1 MTDYTLANYAGAIV
15 FGLLLGF
22 VVQRSRYCMTG
33 AIRDYFLFGITRN
46 LQMTFI
52 VLAIISFFYTL
63 FLTYGVFRPTMV
75 PAGWFTLVGGII
87 FGIGMAI
94 GGGCVTSTFYRI
106 GEGQWNYVASV
117 IFMLV
122 GIIAGSWLFNVA
134 PYAFFYE
141 GYTFLGR
148 DFGLV
153 WLNELVGDLPPVA
166 VGIVQAA
173 IFAIAYYKLSKSEA

>member
-1 MTDYTLANYAGAIV
+1 MADYTLANYVGAIV

-46 LQMTFI
+46 LRMTFI
-52 VLAIISFFYTL
+52 VLAIITFFYTL
-63 FLTYGVFRPTMV
+63 FLTYGVFKPTLV
-75 PAGWFTLVGGII
+75 PAGWFTFVGGII

-106 GEGQWNYVASV
+106 GEGQWNYLASV

-134 PYAFFYE
+134 PYSFFYE
-141 GYTFLGR
+141 GYTFMGY
-148 DFGLV
+148 DYGLV
-153 WLNELVGDLPPVA
+153 WLNDLLGGVPPVA
-166 VGIVQAA
+166 VGVVQAA
-173 IFAIAYYKLSKSEA
+173 IFALAYYKLSKSEA